1 MADSCGLENRGQT
14 KLTLIRQGTNY
25 MGSLPSVPDFPDF
38 PGGTEPTA
46 AEVTLF
52 YNGGKD
58 KYRVEKMLAAGQ
70 QIWLNLG
77 ELIHNQVPD
86 AEGRTIPPE
95 TTSGS
100 YELRDLDHGLVGQLY
115 EGKLVIDKTF
125 GHAAYGCGSCCGYS
139 QVQLTPSPF
148 AGPPGIDNNDIIQAT
163 DPCNGQVVDVT
174 YGGNS
179 WQSSNTAVA
188 TLPTRTLHTVAVG
201 NATGSAL
208 IQLTS
213 PGPSHQGNCPMIKW
227 ATSQGVCVATLNFS
241 GTANNYIFVGTDP
254 NILAANVYF
263 LQFNPAG
270 GTFSGS
276 STNTGDS
283 ITFTSFSGLEKAG
296 VQTAVQ
302 STSVGD
308 RTLTFR
314 YAPPSCTAQPLTK
327 TVTARQFAYA
337 TNNSPQNECPMPYG
351 TDHTYV
357 YTLFTHPDKTAVTGG
372 DNLDGTLVHENFNPP
387 LQCDVIPGDGSIDD
401 NGQFSD
407 HVSSV
412 CSSSPLTCTQTTTQ
426 SISVAGFSVRSNT
439 LQWTSTGVTYTSKGP
454 TQ

>member
-25 MGSLPSVPDFPDF
+25 MGSLPSVPDFP
-38 PGGTEPTA
+38 GGTEPTA

-58 KYRVEKMLAAGQ
+58 KYRVEKMLATGQ

-77 ELIHNQVPD
+77 ELIRNQVPD

-148 AGPPGIDNNDIIQAT
+148 AGPPGIDNNDVIQAT

-174 YGGNS
+174 YGGYS

-213 PGPSHQGNCPMIKW
+213 PGPSHQGNCSMIKW
-227 ATSQGVCVATLNFS
+227 ATSQGVTVQVPTDSRIVSDYTDGNNLICTENGQGGWYRRVKRIVTDQNGADIKVDGQTINEVVTITAINDLQLGGAAP
-241 GTANNYIFVGTDP
+241 GTATTAAGGYFDDTYSFCSPRCPASGGQTNLTQQYVDTLPGSARNYT
-254 NILAANVYF
+254 LANVNLVF
-263 LQFNPAG
+263 KC
-270 GTFSGS
+270 
-276 STNTGDS
+276 TG
-283 ITFTSFSGLEKAG
+283 ITA
-296 VQTAVQ
+296 
-302 STSVGD
+302 
-308 RTLTFR
+308 
-314 YAPPSCTAQPLTK
+314 
-327 TVTARQFAYA
+327 
-337 TNNSPQNECPMPYG
+337 
-351 TDHTYV
+351 
-357 YTLFTHPDKTAVTGG
+357 
-372 DNLDGTLVHENFNPP
+372 
-387 LQCDVIPGDGSIDD
+387 
-401 NGQFSD
+401 NG
-407 HVSSV
+407 
-412 CSSSPLTCTQTTTQ
+412 
-426 SISVAGFSVRSNT
+426 
-439 LQWTSTGVTYTSKGP
+439 K
-454 TQ
+454 